1 MEPTI
6 EKLINNPSGL
16 NRTWILDLDGT
27 LLEHRGYQNGGDR
40 VLPGVAEF
48 YRSIPKTDHIVI
60 LTARSSSD
68 KKETIEFLKSQGLWY
83 DYILFDM
90 PVGERILLNDQ
101 KPLGLKTAIAV
112 NLVRNQGL

>member
-1 MEPTI
+1 VEPTI
-6 EKLINNPSGL
+6 ESLILNPSGL

-27 LLEHRGYQNGGDR
+27 LLQHRGYQNDGDR

-48 YRSIPKTDHIVI
+48 YRNIPKTDHIVI

-68 KKETIEFLKSQGLWY
+68 KKKTIEFLNDQGLWY

-90 PVGERILLNDQ
+90 PVGERVLLNDR
-101 KPLGLKTAIAV
+101 KPSGMQTAFAV
-112 NLVRNQGL
+112 NLDRDRGL